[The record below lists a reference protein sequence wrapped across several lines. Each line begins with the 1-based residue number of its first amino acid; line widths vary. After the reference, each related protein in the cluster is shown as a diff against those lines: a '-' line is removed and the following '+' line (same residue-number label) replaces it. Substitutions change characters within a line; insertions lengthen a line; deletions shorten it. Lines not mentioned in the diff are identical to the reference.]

1 METFAGRMKQNGYT
15 TERFVTTIPLAE
27 YVPQCVDVPKFLGF
41 CRACP
46 SYGTRW
52 SCPPHNYDP
61 MDLWARYETLTLVAL
76 VLTLDGSLSRTQAMD
91 ALTREKK
98 ALLEELL
105 SLEEKFP
112 GSLAL
117 SAGNCQ
123 LCRFCA
129 RTQGIPCWQ
138 PQRMRPSIEA
148 LGGDVSLTLERYLGK
163 TLRWTRE
170 GEIPETLTLVGGLLL
185 PDARKGGA
193 YG

>member
-1 METFAGRMKQNGYT
+1 METFAGRIKHDGYT
-15 TERFVTTIPLAE
+15 VERFITTLSLAE
-27 YVPQCVDVPKFLGF
+27 YVPQCVDVPKFLAF
-41 CRACP
+41 CRDCP

-52 SCPPHNYDP
+52 SCPPHAYDP
-61 MDLWARYETLTLVAL
+61 LDLWARYETLTLV
-76 VLTLDGSLSRTQAMD
+76 VLELTPNRDVSREEAM
-91 ALTREKK
+91 ACMAREKNS
-98 ALLEELL
+98 LLEDLL
-105 SLEEKFP
+105 SLEAKCP

-129 RTQGIPCWQ
+129 RTQGVPCWQ

-163 TLRWTRE
+163 TLQWTRG
-170 GEIPETLTLVGGLLL
+170 GEKPKTLTLVGGLLL
-185 PDARKGGA
+185 PALRKGGA

>member
-1 METFAGRMKQNGYT
+1 MKQNGYT

-41 CRACP
+41 CRDCP

-76 VLTLDGSLSRTQAMD
+76 VLTLDGSLSRTQ
-91 ALTREKK
+91 
-98 ALLEELL
+98 
-105 SLEEKFP
+105 
-112 GSLAL
+112 GV
-117 SAGNCQ
+117 
-123 LCRFCA
+123 
-129 RTQGIPCWQ
+129 PCWQ

-170 GEIPETLTLVGGLLL
+170 GERPETLTLVGGLLL

>member
-1 METFAGRMKQNGYT
+1 MKKEDCT
-15 TERFVTTIPLAE
+15 LERLVTTIPLAE
-27 YVPQCVDVPKFLGF
+27 YVPQCVDVPKFLGY

-46 SYGTRW
+46 SYGKRW
-52 SCPPHNYDP
+52 SCPPHDYDP
-61 MDLWARYETLTLVAL
+61 MDLWARYETLTLVVL
-76 VLTLDGSLSRTQAMD
+76 VLTPDRGASREEAM
-91 ALTREKK
+91 AAMAREKK

-105 SLEEKFP
+105 ALEEAFP

-148 LGGDVSLTLERYLGK
+148 LGGDVSLTLEGYLGR
-163 TLRWTRE
+163 TIRWTRP
-170 GEIPETLTLVGGLLL
+170 GETPPYLTLAGGLLI
-185 PDARKGGA
+185 PGGWKGG
-193 YG
+193 GHG